1 MTTLRLLELA
11 VALLLLGLSLWLY
24 RRPSTDGYGSQGA
37 VLLLVAGAIVV
48 AHSLGAF
55 DYRPTAPEV
64 EAMKQTR

>member
-11 VALLLLGLSLWLY
+11 VALLLLGLSLSLY

-55 DYRPTAPEV
+55 DYRPTASEV

>member
-11 VALLLLGLSLWLY
+11 VALLLLGVSLWLY

-37 VLLLVAGAIVV
+37 VLLLVAGALVL

-55 DYRPTAPEV
+55 EYRPTQSEL
-64 EAMKQTR
+64 EARQG